1 LTIPHVG
8 VWLIGVHG
16 ARSYRN
22 RFSGVSGEQV
32 QQQAA
37 WPASIA
43 RVRGKRVAPRE
54 PACDRCRVPQPILRT
69 ARLLLVPLA
78 DRHLDLEVQ
87 LDSDPEVL
95 RYLDRRARSRDEMA
109 GSHAR
114 RMALTGQVEGLG
126 FWMAFGSDGGKRG
139 SAPPTTE
146 GEGEFIGLMMLPPA
160 HGPDQPDD
168 PAVSDLGYR
177 LIRRYWQQGL
187 ASEASRALLRHA
199 FGTAGQN
206 RVIAQTMA
214 VNAASRGVMKA
225 IGMRYVRTYFPSWD
239 DPLPGSEEGEVEY
252 EMTRGMWEALRAA
265 SPGT

>member
-1 LTIPHVG
+1 
-8 VWLIGVHG
+8 
-16 ARSYRN
+16 
-22 RFSGVSGEQV
+22 
-32 QQQAA
+32 
-37 WPASIA
+37 
-43 RVRGKRVAPRE
+43 VRGKWVALRE
-54 PACDRCRVPQPILRT
+54 PVCDRCRVPQPILRT

-78 DRHLDLEVQ
+78 DRHLDLEVH

-95 RYLDRRARSRDEMA
+95 RYLDRRARSREEVA
-109 GSHAR
+109 ESHAR
-114 RMALTGQVEGLG
+114 RMALAAQIEGLG

-139 SAPPTTE
+139 TAPPAAE
-146 GEGEFIGLMMLPPA
+146 GGAEFIGLMMLPPA

-177 LIRRYWQQGL
+177 LIRRYWRQGL

-199 FGTAGQN
+199 FATAGQN

-214 VNAASRGVMKA
+214 VNAASRGVMKT

-239 DPLPGSEEGEVEY
+239 APLPGSQEGEVEY
-252 EMTRGMWEALRAA
+252 EMTRGMWQSLRAA